1 MSTERT
7 PLLHGR
13 PSGLS
18 TSRPPMEMSDDEL
31 LAHESAFSAIR
42 DAAHGVD
49 PQSSA
54 FAPPPDQSH
63 FSISP
68 SGLAGVP
75 EVGEEPAEEPQRPDL
90 LIIMGSMW
98 IGTALAAIDG
108 TCVASILGTVGS
120 EFKVSSEIQWLGTS
134 YLLTQTAFQPLY
146 GRFSDIF
153 GRKTATLFAS
163 FTFGLGCLFCGLSQ
177 SFWQL
182 CAARALAGI
191 GGGGLTTM
199 STIVTSDLVSLK
211 ARGTWQ
217 GLGNLVYAAGA
228 SGGAPL
234 AGLLV
239 DSGIGWR
246 WAFLIQVPLCMI
258 HFAVVSWKV
267 NIPGGPG
274 SMVEKLK
281 RIDVFGALTLV
292 GSVTLIIVA
301 LSLGGNQR
309 EWTDKVVLGSLIGGL
324 IILCAFVYVE
334 KYVAKEPLMPMQVL
348 FTRTPGFVALAC
360 WFITMS
366 QFGIIFN
373 IPLYFT
379 AVEQTSSSYAGL
391 HLIPNAV
398 VASACSLSAGLLMAR
413 NGRYKAMLTGFG
425 VCAFVGP
432 LIMCFWKSGHTSE
445 WVYWLTM
452 PWNGAAYGGI
462 LTITLV
468 ALIASIEPSMMAAA
482 TGVTYLFRATG
493 SVLGISL
500 SNAVLQ
506 NGLQK
511 NLRASGLPTKVI
523 AAIRKDVNVIRIL
536 NKSQKAL
543 AVAAIEKAFHQV
555 FIAITFAAVMAFIF
569 LLPIQEFILPGRKT
583 APAPAPIREEA
594 IAEEEEE

>member
-1 MSTERT
+1 MASERT
-7 PLLHGR
+7 PLLGAR

-18 TSRPPMEMSDDEL
+18 SSRPPIELTDDEV
-31 LAHESAFSAIR
+31 LAQESAFSAIR
-42 DAAHGVD
+42 DATQGVD
-49 PQSSA
+49 PNSSA
-54 FAPPPDQSH
+54 FAPPMDQSH
-63 FSISP
+63 FSVNA
-68 SGLAGVP
+68 SGLARIDENSP
-75 EVGEEPAEEPQRPDL
+75 EEDTTRPDI

-98 IGTALAAIDG
+98 IGTFLAAVDG

-120 EFKVSSEIQWLGTS
+120 EFKTSKEIQWLGTS

-163 FTFGLGCLFCGLSQ
+163 FFFGVGCLFCGLATT
-177 SFWQL
+177 FWQL
-182 CAARALAGI
+182 CAARAIAGI

-239 DSGIGWR
+239 DTGLGWR

-267 NIPGGPG
+267 DIPGGPG

-281 RIDVFGALTLV
+281 RIDVFGAISLV
-292 GSVTLIIVA
+292 GSVTLIIVS
-301 LSLGGNQR
+301 LSLGGNER
-309 EWTDKVVLGSLIGGL
+309 EWSDKLVAGSLAGGL
-324 IILCAFVYVE
+324 ALLVCFVLIE
-334 KYVAKEPLMPMQVL
+334 KYVAREPLMPMPVL
-348 FTRTPGFVALAC
+348 FKRTPGFVALAC
-360 WFITMS
+360 WFLTMS

-373 IPLYFT
+373 IPLYFS

-398 VASACSLSAGLLMAR
+398 VASACSLGSGLLMAR
-413 NGRYKAMLTGFG
+413 TGRYKIMLTTFG
-425 VCAFVGP
+425 VLAFTGP
-432 LIMCFWKSGHTSE
+432 LIMCFWRRGSTPE
-445 WVYWLTM
+445 WAYWLTM
-452 PWNGAAYGGI
+452 PWNGAAYGGV

-468 ALIASIEPSMMAAA
+468 ALIASIEPTMMAAA

-506 NGLQK
+506 NALQK
-511 NLRASGLPTKVI
+511 KLKLSGLPDRVI
-523 AAIRKDVNVIRIL
+523 SAIRTDVNVIKEL
-536 NKSQKAL
+536 PKYQKRL
-543 AVAAIEKAFHQV
+543 AIGAMEASFHQV
-555 FIAITFAAVMAFIF
+555 FIAITVAGVLAFLC
-569 LLPIQEFILPGRKT
+569 LLPIQEFGLPGKAT
-583 APAPAPIREEA
+583 PAAPQREEA
-594 IAEEEEE
+594 IAEEDEEDE